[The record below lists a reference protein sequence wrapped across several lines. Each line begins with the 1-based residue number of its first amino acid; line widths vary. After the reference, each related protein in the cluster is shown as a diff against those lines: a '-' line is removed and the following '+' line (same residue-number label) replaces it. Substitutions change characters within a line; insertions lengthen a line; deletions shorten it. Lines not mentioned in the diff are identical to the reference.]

1 MTKNLIVKKY
11 SEKIKEQMLLTVVFV
26 FSDKLEFFS
35 KEQLRLEIK

>member
-11 SEKIKEQMLLTVVFV
+11 SEKIKEQMLLTVFV

-35 KEQLRLEIK
+35 KEQLRLGIK